1 LADGG
6 KCGAWSQ
13 WYVGCWR
20 FFTYPC
26 NSNENNLH
34 KHAIIYTY
42 IYIYCKYISY
52 IYNTYNVFI

>member
-20 FFTYPC
+20 FF
-26 NSNENNLH
+26 H
-34 KHAIIYTY
+34 
-42 IYIYCKYISY
+42 ISL
-52 IYNTYNVFI
+52 